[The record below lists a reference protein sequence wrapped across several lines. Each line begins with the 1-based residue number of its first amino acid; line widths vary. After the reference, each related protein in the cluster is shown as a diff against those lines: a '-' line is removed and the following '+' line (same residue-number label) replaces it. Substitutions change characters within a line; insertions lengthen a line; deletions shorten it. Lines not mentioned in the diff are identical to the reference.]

1 MKFRSILSALLLS
14 INVGTAF
21 ASSEFNPHTQPINV
35 VIPFAPGGGVDSAF
49 RHFEKYALTKHNIKM
64 IPIYKSGADGAIGM
78 NEITGMAPNGYN
90 IGFVTVGTLANH
102 RVKYDLDRVTIITG
116 IKNSIMALVTNRDS
130 NIKSLDDIFKSETIS
145 LAYGAPG
152 QQMFLD
158 QLVQKSSIK
167 ERATMVP
174 FKGGGPVVQSI
185 MGNHV
190 LVGAVPL
197 QIVQN
202 QVDSGTLRLLAVSSK
217 NQLSEYNNAPSIFT
231 KFPDWK
237 NNDGFV
243 VVIPNNA
250 HPAVIKYWSDIFK
263 EYMND
268 PQVQQDFVKERTELI
283 PFGRSAADQLVNN
296 AVSAL
301 KTGK

>member
-1 MKFRSILSALLLS
+1 MKLTKILSSLLLS
-14 INVGTAF
+14 MTISHVY
-21 ASSEFNPHTQPINV
+21 ASDRFNPQTQPINI
-35 VIPFAPGGGVDSAF
+35 VIPFAPGGGVDAAF

-78 NEITGMAPNGYN
+78 NEIVSMAPNGYN
-90 IGFVTVGTLANH
+90 IAFVTVGTLANY
-102 RVKYDLDRVTIITG
+102 RLKYHEDRVTIITG

-130 NIKSLDDIFKSETIS
+130 AVKSLDDIFTADTVS

-152 QQMFLD
+152 QQLFLE
-158 QLVQKSSIK
+158 QLVEKSSIK
-167 ERATMVP
+167 DRATMVP

-202 QVDSGTLRLLAVSSK
+202 QIDSGVLRLLAVSSK
-217 NQLSEYNNAPSIFT
+217 SKLPEYNNVPSIFT
-231 KFPDWK
+231 KFSDWK

-250 HPAVIKYWSDIFK
+250 DDSVIKFWSDMFK

-268 PQVQQDFVKERTELI
+268 SQVQQDFIKERTELI
-283 PFGRSAADQLVNN
+283 PFGRSAADQLVRN
-296 AVSAL
+296 AMSAIA
-301 KTGK
+301 TGK